1 MIKININKYKN
12 TSIKINSL
20 IFLKKFHLYHH
31 IHLKY
36 VWECGRT
43 ALLNFFKLFFFVFL
57 DCFDVL
63 I

>member
-20 IFLKKFHLYHH
+20 INFLKFHLGHH
-31 IHLKY
+31 IHLEC

-43 ALLNFFKLFFFVFL
+43 EFLKNFKFFKLIFFIFL
-57 DCFDVL
+57 NL
-63 I
+63 MY